1 MLWTNGIAGSL
12 KEAPHTTSAATFS
25 LFFRRG
31 DPFPGTPALTVSIV
45 CEKAEISYVLPSGT
59 ALLALKPGDPIT
71 IKIHRFDT
79 NEVEDVHWEFTAEQ
93 KEVPIRARDVMTC
106 LYAFA
111 DGLDA
116 ATRNNEGERG
126 WVSLEDAADR
136 ARLIESFLSNWEEA
150 GAQ

>member
-1 MLWTNGIAGSL
+1 M
-12 KEAPHTTSAATFS
+12 
-25 LFFRRG
+25 
-31 DPFPGTPALTVSIV
+31 
-45 CEKAEISYVLPSGT
+45 PSGT
-59 ALLALKPGDPIT
+59 ALLALKPGDPIS
-71 IKIHRFDT
+71 IKTHHFDT
-79 NEVEDVHWEFTAEQ
+79 NEVEEVPWEFTAEQ

-116 ATRNNEGERG
+116 AKRHEEGERG

-136 ARLIESFLSNWEEA
+136 ARLIESFLAKWEEA